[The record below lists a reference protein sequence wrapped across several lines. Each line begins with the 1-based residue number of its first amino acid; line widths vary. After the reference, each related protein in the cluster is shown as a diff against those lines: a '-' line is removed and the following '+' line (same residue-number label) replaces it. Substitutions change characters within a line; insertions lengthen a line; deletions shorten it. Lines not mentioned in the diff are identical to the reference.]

1 MPQKRISATTPNAK
15 YNNIKVYF
23 CTVNK
28 PLPILFEVV
37 FLCNTINLN
46 SYASSCKNPISL
58 RKNAP

>member
-37 FLCNTINLN
+37 FLCNTI
-46 SYASSCKNPISL
+46 I
-58 RKNAP
+58 